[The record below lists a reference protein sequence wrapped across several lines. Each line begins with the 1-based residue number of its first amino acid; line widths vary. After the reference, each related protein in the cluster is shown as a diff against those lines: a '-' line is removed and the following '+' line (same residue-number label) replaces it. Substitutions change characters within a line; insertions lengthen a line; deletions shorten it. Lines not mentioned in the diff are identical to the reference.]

1 MKWTLIVDK
10 ITNEN
15 KIEVGADD
23 IKNLAKQQL
32 LNYMQGQINDDQQ
45 PWIDDYAN
53 RMMQD
58 KKFVEES
65 VHRIQSN
72 KIFDW
77 AETQVNA
84 EEKPITRE
92 EFAKL
97 QEAHQHH
104 HH

>member
-1 MKWTLIVDK
+1 
-10 ITNEN
+10 
-15 KIEVGADD
+15 
-23 IKNLAKQQL
+23 
-32 LNYMQGQINDDQQ
+32 
-45 PWIDDYAN
+45 
-53 RMMQD
+53 MMQD

-92 EFAKL
+92 EFTKL

>member
-1 MKWTLIVDK
+1 
-10 ITNEN
+10 
-15 KIEVGADD
+15 
-23 IKNLAKQQL
+23 L
-32 LNYMQGQINDDQQ
+32 LSYMQGQISDDQQ

-92 EFAKL
+92 EFTKL